1 MPISYMA
8 GLRGSK
14 ATRVMLAYLPDPARR
29 IDEIVARGRCALL
42 SDRYLCEVLA
52 ELSHP
57 VRIEL
62 ITAFNNA
69 ACGVDLLRI
78 TPALAP
84 KDSARLQECMRR
96 YERIVLL
103 LDPEGRY
110 HKAEPMDVH
119 SLVGVLRTLPR
130 EVCRDLAETY
140 ADAAIGF
147 HEFFT
152 TLSANLY
159 GEQLR
164 QSSLRF
170 EAIRSALANLQ

>member
-1 MPISYMA
+1 MPIYA
-8 GLRGSK
+8 ELRGSK
-14 ATRVMLAYLPDPARR
+14 ATRVMLAYLPNPARR
-29 IDEIVARGRCALL
+29 IDEIVASARCALL
-42 SDRYLCEVLA
+42 SERYLCEVLV
-52 ELSHP
+52 ELPHS

-69 ACGVDLLRI
+69 ACGIDLLMI
-78 TPALAP
+78 TQHLALNDFAV
-84 KDSARLQECMRR
+84 LHECMRR

-103 LDPEGRY
+103 LDPEGSY
-110 HKAEPMDVH
+110 QQAEPMDVH

-130 EVCRDLAETY
+130 EVCRELAETY